1 MVNIYERAFKE
12 MKLDEIDHHYSD
24 LYLKVTP
31 VSKRL
36 VSEYEFKNQVETF
49 RSIRPKDAGSLWY
62 DIPFAFPWKIF
73 EGKDADTKV
82 WEFSHF
88 NQKGEHV
95 YYNGI
100 AIPKYRKEIVITDLS
115 KLR

>member
-49 RSIRPKDAGSLWY
+49 RSINPKDAEVFGMISHLRFLGKFLKARMLIQRFGSL
-62 DIPFAFPWKIF
+62 
-73 EGKDADTKV
+73 
-82 WEFSHF
+82 
-88 NQKGEHV
+88 
-95 YYNGI
+95 
-100 AIPKYRKEIVITDLS
+100 VITIKKENMFITMEL
-115 KLR
+115 

>member
-49 RSIRPKDAGSLWY
+49 RSINPKAAGSLWY
-62 DIPFAFPWKIF
+62 DIPFPLQIF
-73 EGKDADTKV
+73 GGKDADTKV
-82 WEFSHF
+82 WEFSHY

-100 AIPKYRKEIVITDLS
+100 VIPKYKKEMVITDVN